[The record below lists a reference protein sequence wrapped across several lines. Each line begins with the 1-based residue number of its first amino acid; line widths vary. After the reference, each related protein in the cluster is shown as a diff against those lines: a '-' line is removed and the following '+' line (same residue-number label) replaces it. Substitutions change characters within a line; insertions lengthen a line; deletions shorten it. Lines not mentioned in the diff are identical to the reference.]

1 MKRKCLMVFSV
12 CLLALPTVAQQQAA
26 PDIGGYGGG
35 LDERGS
41 ARVLYWNNKT
51 DGPEGQLAIDYGR
64 PGWKKEYEDPAK
76 FDGMTKGKVWRMGK
90 DFWTTLD
97 TSLPLNISGKAV
109 PPGYYY
115 LGLRRSADGGQ
126 WSLAFLDPVKVRA
139 ARLDGFVI
147 DRAGV
152 EFDAPVKVEKSAEI
166 ADKLTITLAYAEET
180 PTRVTLKLAWGNL
193 AMTAPVE
200 VTLVK

>member
-1 MKRKCLMVFSV
+1 MMFLV
-12 CLLALPTVAQQQAA
+12 CLVALPMAAQQAA

-41 ARVLYWNNKT
+41 TRVLYWNNKV
-51 DGPEGQLAIDYGR
+51 DGPEGQLAISYGR
-64 PGWKKEYEDPAK
+64 PGWKKDYEDPAK
-76 FDGMTKGKVWRMGK
+76 FDAMTKGKVWRMGK

-97 TSLPLNISGKAV
+97 TSLPLNISGKVV

-115 LGLRRSADGGQ
+115 LGLRRSAEGGQ

-147 DRAGV
+147 EKAKV
-152 EFDAPVKVEKSAEI
+152 EFEAPVKVDKSGDI
-166 ADKLTITLAYAEET
+166 ADKLTITLSYSEAT
-180 PTRVTLKLAWGNL
+180 PNHVTMKLAWGNL
-193 AMTAPVE
+193 AMTAPIE
-200 VTLVK
+200 VSLAK